1 MNSAAGEQPSGS
13 SQRWLHGGG
22 PRQHPELSA
31 LLAQIL
37 ESSQET
43 TPSAADH
50 HSLPLLQQV
59 ANRYPDTEIS
69 LQPITTELVQT
80 VLPAFRGMQPADYA
94 TMILQVAQS
103 LWDDP
108 ESRRRLGEF
117 WGGLQRSIQRG
128 G

>member
-1 MNSAAGEQPSGS
+1 MNSAAGEQTSGS
-13 SQRWLHGGG
+13 SEQLTHSGGA
-22 PRQHPELSA
+22 RQQPDLPS

-37 ESSQET
+37 ECSQET
-43 TPSAADH
+43 SAPASDH
-50 HSLPLLQQV
+50 PSLPLLQQV
-59 ANRYPDTEIS
+59 ASRYPNAEIS
-69 LQPITTELVQT
+69 LQPIVTELVQT
-80 VLPAFRGMQPADYA
+80 VIPPFRGMQPTDYSA
-94 TMILQVAQS
+94 MILQVARS